1 MTSTLPPT
9 VCGYGHRLS
18 SKEAT
23 SCHRRCLKQPFC
35 LLAIL
40 ALAVSQLVA
49 GPLGVW
55 RHTPRVF
62 FYSPAPTKTGS
73 LAGGPTSTASTQTI
87 AASDQDSNTVPEVKT
102 VDEYHQML
110 EHSDGLVVAVFTSP
124 YCGPCLLA
132 EPQVEAMAAEMAP
145 RLRVFK
151 LKLAG
156 PTVKA
161 FKEISSELEV
171 RVLPTFVVYNSGEVI
186 GRVTGAKVGDLRDL
200 VLQHL

>member
-1 MTSTLPPT
+1 MTSTLSPT
-9 VCGYGHRLS
+9 PTLCGYGHRLS
-18 SKEAT
+18 GNEAT
-23 SCHRRCLKQPFC
+23 SFHRRCPKQPSC
-35 LLAIL
+35 LLALL
-40 ALAVSQLVA
+40 ALALSQLAA
-49 GPLGVW
+49 GPLGV
-55 RHTPRVF
+55 TPRGF
-62 FYSPAPTKTGS
+62 FYSPAPTKS
-73 LAGGPTSTASTQTI
+73 VSPAGGPTNTASAHTN
-87 AASDQDSNTVPEVKT
+87 AGSDQDSNVVPEVKT
-102 VDEYHQML
+102 VGDYHQML